1 MCIDYGRRRCGIAAT
16 DTLRIVATG
25 ITTVAT
31 AELIKFLKD
40 YTSREPVDA
49 IVIGRPVTLQGEPS
63 ESMRYITPAVA
74 RMRKEFP
81 GMKFIFW
88 DERFTSAIAH
98 RAMIDGGMKKHAC
111 KAGQTI
117 PEYRH
122 DNKKTL
128 TLYETSRI
136 SVWPSGTPRRVC
148 RCDARLSGTKETHQR
163 HVRDHV
169 CLGRHR
175 PRSTTD
181 RTQRPHSGN
190 RRRSAER
197 HPPRM
202 RGTETGTHQ
211 S

>member
-40 YTSREPVDA
+40 YISREPVDA

-81 GMKFIFW
+81 GIKFIFW

-98 RAMIDGGMKKHAC
+98 RTMIDGGMKKHARRD
-111 KAGQTI
+111 KAVVDRIAATI
-117 PEYRH
+117 ILNDY
-122 DNKKTL
+122 L
-128 TLYETSRI
+128 QSRANNPGI
-136 SVWPSGTPRRVC
+136 
-148 RCDARLSGTKETHQR
+148 
-163 HVRDHV
+163 
-169 CLGRHR
+169 
-175 PRSTTD
+175 
-181 RTQRPHSGN
+181 
-190 RRRSAER
+190 
-197 HPPRM
+197 
-202 RGTETGTHQ
+202 
-211 S
+211 

>member
-1 MCIDYGRRRCGIAAT
+1 MGRLMCIDYGRRRCGIAAT

-81 GMKFIFW
+81 DMKFIFW

-98 RAMIDGGMKKHAC
+98 RAMIDGGMKKQARRD
-111 KAGQTI
+111 KAVVDRIAATI
-117 PEYRH
+117 ILNDY
-122 DNKKTL
+122 L
-128 TLYETSRI
+128 QSRANNPGI
-136 SVWPSGTPRRVC
+136 
-148 RCDARLSGTKETHQR
+148 
-163 HVRDHV
+163 
-169 CLGRHR
+169 
-175 PRSTTD
+175 
-181 RTQRPHSGN
+181 
-190 RRRSAER
+190 
-197 HPPRM
+197 
-202 RGTETGTHQ
+202 
-211 S
+211 